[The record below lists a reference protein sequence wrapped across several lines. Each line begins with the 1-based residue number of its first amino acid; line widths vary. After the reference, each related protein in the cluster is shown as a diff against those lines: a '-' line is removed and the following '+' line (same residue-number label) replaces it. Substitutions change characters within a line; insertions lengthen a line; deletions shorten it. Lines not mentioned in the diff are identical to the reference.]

1 MHLAAEAK
9 AQAEKELALE
19 KKGHADDK
27 AYLADLKQ
35 ETVVMAE
42 NVETEYKDA
51 AGALKAIGLA
61 TDILTKKFASLV
73 ETGVTRRAGLRV
85 AAARPVSDESK
96 TRALR
101 AIQQLGRRFHSQAL
115 IALSYRAASDPF
127 GKVRQM
133 VEDMIAKLM
142 QEAAEEATHEAFC
155 GEEQSKS
162 EKSRDQKQMSLDKT
176 ESRIEKAEA
185 GVAGLT
191 EEVAT
196 LSGEV
201 ADLDTAMADATAIRA
216 AEKKAFAAS
225 DIELSESVDACAAAG
240 QALRDYYEGASL
252 LQFHSSTHAKTT
264 GGAA

>member
-1 MHLAAEAK
+1 M
-9 AQAEKELALE
+9 
-19 KKGHADDK
+19 
-27 AYLADLKQ
+27 
-35 ETVVMAE
+35 
-42 NVETEYKDA
+42 
-51 AGALKAIGLA
+51 
-61 TDILTKKFASLV
+61 KKFASLV

-85 AAARPVSDESK
+85 ATTRPISDEGK

-101 AIQQLGRRFHSQAL
+101 SIQQLGRRFHSQAL
-115 IALSYRAASDPF
+115 IALSYRAAADPF
-127 GKVRQM
+127 GKVRSM

-176 ESRIEKAEA
+176 EARIEKANA

-191 EEVAT
+191 EEVTT

-201 ADLDTAMADATAIRA
+201 AAIDAAMTDATTIRE

-225 DIELSESVDACAAAG
+225 DVELSESVDACAAAG

-252 LQFHSSTHAKTT
+252 LQTKSKLDAHAKT
-264 GGAA
+264 GGGDAIIQVLEYAEADFQKLLSDGRAAEAALAETFEEFSKASKQDKAVKEMEVKTK

>member
-1 MHLAAEAK
+1 MAAEAK

-19 KKGHADDK
+19 KKGHADDT
-27 AYLADLKQ
+27 AYVAELKQ
-35 ETVVMAE
+35 ESTVMAE
-42 NVETEYKDA
+42 NFEVEYKDA
-51 AGALKAIGLA
+51 AGALKAIGVA
-61 TDILTKKFASLV
+61 TDILKKKFASLV
-73 ETGVTRRAGLRV
+73 ETGVTRRSGIRV
-85 AAARPVSDESK
+85 ATARPVSEEGK

-142 QEAAEEATHEAFC
+142 QEAAEEATQEAFC

-176 ESRIEKAEA
+176 EARIEKAES

-191 EEVAT
+191 EEVTT
-196 LSGEV
+196 LSEEV
-201 ADLDTAMADATAIRA
+201 AALDAAMADATSIRA
-216 AEKKAFAAS
+216 AE
-225 DIELSESVDACAAAG
+225 
-240 QALRDYYEGASL
+240 
-252 LQFHSSTHAKTT
+252 
-264 GGAA
+264 

>member
-1 MHLAAEAK
+1 M
-9 AQAEKELALE
+9 
-19 KKGHADDK
+19 
-27 AYLADLKQ
+27 
-35 ETVVMAE
+35 
-42 NVETEYKDA
+42 
-51 AGALKAIGLA
+51 
-61 TDILTKKFASLV
+61 KFASLV

-115 IALSYRAASDPF
+115 IALSYRAAADPF

-191 EEVAT
+191 EEITT

-201 ADLDTAMADATAIRA
+201 AAIDAAMTDATTIRE

-225 DIELSESVDACAAAG
+225 DLELSESIDACAAAG

-252 LQFHSSTHAKTT
+252 LQTKSKSNTHAKTKGGDVIIQVLEYAEADFQKLHSDGRAAEAALAAT
-264 GGAA
+264 YEKFSKDSAEDKAGVGGARRVGRLPGGAEA

>member
-1 MHLAAEAK
+1 M
-9 AQAEKELALE
+9 
-19 KKGHADDK
+19 
-27 AYLADLKQ
+27 
-35 ETVVMAE
+35 
-42 NVETEYKDA
+42 
-51 AGALKAIGLA
+51 
-61 TDILTKKFASLV
+61 KKFASLV

-85 AAARPVSDESK
+85 TATRPVSGEGK

-101 AIQQLGRRFHSQAL
+101 SIQQLGRRFHSQAL

-142 QEAAEEATHEAFC
+142 QEAAEEATQEAFC

-176 ESRIEKAEA
+176 EARIEKADS

-191 EEVAT
+191 EEVTT
-196 LSGEV
+196 LSEEV
-201 ADLDTAMADATAIRA
+201 AALDAAMADATSIWA

-225 DIELSESVDACAAAG
+225 DLELSESVDACAAAG

-252 LQFHSSTHAKTT
+252 LQFGSNTRSKVRGGDAIIQVLEFAEADFQKLMSDGRAAEAALAETFEEFSKASKQDKAVKEMEVKTK
-264 GGAA
+264 